1 MTENEIEEKC
11 NDILDEDIT
20 IVEKMD
26 KIDAIDFGENSN
38 IAAFYDVDLEYE
50 LSRIFVDAILDRMRA
65 LIGHYYV
72 RREDFGFSTE
82 TEYIV
87 VEDIAE
93 FGLWGKSI
101 TREKGFF
108 NNKITFLSG
117 YIFNVASKDGD
128 FIRIEKGFDDFQK
141 RYKEISKEEF
151 EKHLD
156 CINEKFRKIEIT
168 KREEPYIDEN
178 DKKEIKAAQE
188 KGWYNEIKFDF

>member
-26 KIDAIDFGENSN
+26 KIDAIDFGKNSN

-108 NNKITFLSG
+108 NNKVTFLSG

-128 FIRIEKGFDDFQK
+128 FIRIEKNFDDFQK